1 MPPRSENA
9 DGGLLTVT
17 AASGCWGFPSSA
29 VLGVETFE
37 EQPAGELPPDLLT
50 LLGAAS
56 DGERREGR
64 VLVVQAAGQQRKVR
78 VQGALQLLEGA
89 TVELLP
95 LPAEVRAA
103 SPLITHIAL
112 VGGKPKLFVVSPER
126 LLEVLRG

>member
-1 MPPRSENA
+1 MQPRSESA
-9 DGGLLTVT
+9 ARGLLTVT
-17 AASGCWGFPSSA
+17 AEGGSWGFPSSA
-29 VLGVETFE
+29 VLGVETVA

-56 DGERREGR
+56 TKSPREGR

-78 VQGALQLLEGA
+78 VEGTLQLLEGA
-89 TVELLP
+89 AVELLP

-112 VGGKPKLFVVSPER
+112 VGGKPQLFVVSPER

>member
-1 MPPRSENA
+1 
-9 DGGLLTVT
+9 VT
-17 AASGCWGFPSSA
+17 AESGSWGFPSSA

-37 EQPAGELPPDLLT
+37 EQPVGEPPPDLLT

-56 DGERREGR
+56 SAGQPQGR

-78 VQGALQLLEGA
+78 VRGTLELLEGA

-95 LPAEVRAA
+95 LPAEIRAA
-103 SPLITHIAL
+103 SPLITHVAL

-126 LLEVLRG
+126 LLEALRG